1 MGKGK
6 SSKQDCIIVLG
17 GSFCPLHTGHLSAL
31 EAGRRSA
38 EKKGFRVV
46 GGYLAVA
53 HDSHVR
59 GKFRGRG
66 EDNTFAF
73 GVDERLR
80 MCNAAAE
87 ASDWLLPTPCAF
99 GSAQEAGKAMRELNH
114 EPNTQAIKV
123 RDVPT
128 SRTADGT
135 TISSTLVRNTIRA
148 GGVPAVEPLVA
159 SGVLTRPVAGVL
171 AQLLGGSRSATSQH
185 AVGEAATGDRPS
197 EEQAEE
203 VEQAEEAEEA
213 EPGMAR
219 HERTAR
225 CRCRADHRSARRAS
239 SSARSAPLRHSAC
252 GAPPPRHSMCKSGN
266 WMVVRGF
273 VDELERTALLQKA
286 LGHMARGELRPNPCG
301 PARFFAKVDETP
313 EVFVDPMLQSLTER
327 CVRCLRLEGHPTDRA
342 LGRVISLIR
351 EGGFIHRHTDAYI
364 DGVPGHRPG
373 EHHLRCN
380 IVVRLA
386 DPSGRPVIEDSALEV
401 VEGDLWVFYASKCM
415 HQTMPLRGSE
425 PRIVFG
431 FGWSVPL
438 THELQPPP
446 PLI

>member
-6 SSKQDCIIVLG
+6 SSSKQDCIIVLG

-31 EAGRRSA
+31 EASRRSA

-66 EDNTFAF
+66 EDSKFAF

-213 EPGMAR
+213 EPLGPVIFLDINGVLRKYTSAFKWDDECAATLSQIVQAAGASLVLMSSWRQDDAR
-219 HERTAR
+219 MRRMPELLATHSLPPLLGVTPVLGKE
-225 CRCRADHRSARRAS
+225 HSARGDEILQWLEANGGARPWVAIDDGPLHVRQYKHDVAARQLKLRHVRT
-239 SSARSAPLRHSAC
+239 SSAQGLTAALAEV
-252 GAPPPRHSMCKSGN
+252 AIDLLT
-266 WMVVRGF
+266 RG
-273 VDELERTALLQKA
+273 
-286 LGHMARGELRPNPCG
+286 M
-301 PARFFAKVDETP
+301 
-313 EVFVDPMLQSLTER
+313 
-327 CVRCLRLEGHPTDRA
+327 
-342 LGRVISLIR
+342 
-351 EGGFIHRHTDAYI
+351 
-364 DGVPGHRPG
+364 
-373 EHHLRCN
+373 
-380 IVVRLA
+380 
-386 DPSGRPVIEDSALEV
+386 
-401 VEGDLWVFYASKCM
+401 
-415 HQTMPLRGSE
+415 
-425 PRIVFG
+425 
-431 FGWSVPL
+431 
-438 THELQPPP
+438 
-446 PLI
+446 